1 MVDVSLIK
9 AVALEMQNH
18 GCKSDSIPKWLLNC
32 NTSKVAAFFI
42 IRFYPVQSLLG
53 DFKWPREKV
62 LVVFWLSKP
71 DQKGR

>member
-53 DFKWPREKV
+53 DFK
-62 LVVFWLSKP
+62 
-71 DQKGR
+71 